1 VTRHSFVRS
10 PDLRARAVKNR
21 PKGATDVTMIGNE
34 ERFSSA
40 SSAIVVEVVL
50 GVDTH
55 LDVHLAVALD
65 HLGRRLDTFRVPT
78 TKKGYESLL
87 AWAEGFGPVRCA
99 GVVEGT
105 SSYGAGLARYLRA
118 VGIEIKEV
126 ERPKRRHRRRGN
138 GKSDLIDAEAAAR
151 AVLAGETA
159 GEPKSGDGRVEMI
172 RTLRAARHSAVKA
185 RSQAANQLQ
194 GFVVTAPEE
203 LRHHLRKLTTKKLVT
218 VAARMRPG
226 KDPDDVQTA
235 TRFSLRSVAR
245 RYQALSEE
253 IAELDAQLDRLV
265 AEAAPELISLP
276 AIGTDHA
283 ATLLLTVGDNP
294 ERLRSEASFASLCG
308 VSPVEASSG
317 KVVRHRLNRGGN
329 RDANRSLH
337 LICVVRMRVDERT
350 RRYVARRTA
359 EGKSKQEIMRCLKR
373 YVAREVY
380 RVLVSAALPLPLGQ
394 R

>member
-1 VTRHSFVRS
+1 M
-10 PDLRARAVKNR
+10 KR
-21 PKGATDVTMIGNE
+21 PKGATDVTTIGNE
-34 ERFSSA
+34 GRRSESSGTVIEA
-40 SSAIVVEVVL
+40 VL

-65 HLGRRLDTFRVPT
+65 HLGRRLGAFSVPT

-87 AWAEGFGPVRCA
+87 TWAEGFGPVRCA
-99 GVVEGT
+99 GVEGT
-105 SSYGAGLARYLRA
+105 SSYGAGLARHLRA
-118 VGIEIKEV
+118 VGIEVREV
-126 ERPKRRHRRRGN
+126 ERPKRRNRRRN

-151 AVLAGETA
+151 AVLSGEAAGV
-159 GEPKSGDGRVEMI
+159 PKSADGRVEMI
-172 RTLRAARHSAVKA
+172 RTLRSARRSAVKA

-194 GFVVTAPEE
+194 SFVVTAPEE
-203 LRHHLRKLTTKKLVT
+203 LRHRMRELTTKKLVT

-226 KDPDDVQTA
+226 QDLGDVEAA
-235 TRFSLRSVAR
+235 TKFALRSVAR
-245 RYQALSEE
+245 RHQALSEE
-253 IAELDAQLDRLV
+253 IAELDARLDRLV

-276 AIGTDHA
+276 AVGTDHA

-294 ERLRSEASFASLCG
+294 ERLGSEASFASLCG

-337 LICVVRMRVDERT
+337 LICVVRMRIDERT
-350 RRYVARRTA
+350 RRYVARRSA

-373 YVAREVY
+373 YIAREVY
-380 RVLVSAALPLPLGQ
+380 RVLVSATSPTQIGVSTT
-394 R
+394 